1 MTDREYIDILRLRGL
16 SVLDKARAC
25 LELHPNNTSG
35 SMAPNGAI
43 DALDRAAREVEGLK
57 ALAQAARVNP

>member
-25 LELHPNNTSG
+25 LELHPMNGNG
-35 SMAPNGAI
+35 SMSPHAAI
-43 DALDRAAREVEGLK
+43 EALERAAKEAEALK